1 MRERIFEVYG
11 LGQCPLDYLGE
22 IDAYPP
28 SDTKCE
34 FTGLVI
40 EGGGPTATS
49 LVALSRWGVSTA
61 FAGIVGDDDFGA
73 VIRQLLEKE
82 QVDTSG
88 VLVRKGS
95 DSQFAFI
102 VAEPGMGTRTIFW
115 RRPTGPPLGPDE
127 LDYDIIKSAKVVHT
141 DCLYLDASLAACKAA
156 RQAGGR
162 VVADAGTLREGTI
175 DLARHSDYFVVSQTF
190 ARAFVG
196 HDNPLEACRKLAEF
210 GPGVT
215 GVTLGAEGYV
225 ALVHGRV
232 IARPA
237 YAVEAMDTTGCGD
250 AFHAGI
256 TYGVIQGWDAEKSLD
271 FGAWAAAMVSRKLGG
286 RAGIPTFKEVKE
298 KGYL

>member
-1 MRERIFEVYG
+1 MKKCIFEVYG

-61 FAGIVGDDDFGA
+61 FAGIVGDDDFGG

-102 VAEPGMGTRTIFW
+102 VAEPRMGTLTIFW

-127 LDYDIIKSAKVVHT
+127 LDYDIIKRAKVVHT

-286 RAGIPTFKEVKE
+286 RAGIPTLKEVKE
-298 KGYL
+298 KG